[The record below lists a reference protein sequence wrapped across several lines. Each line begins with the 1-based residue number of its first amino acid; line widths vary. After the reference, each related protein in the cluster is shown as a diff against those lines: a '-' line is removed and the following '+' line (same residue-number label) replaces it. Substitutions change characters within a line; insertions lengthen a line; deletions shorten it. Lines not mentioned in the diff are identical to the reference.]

1 MRPPGPVPAIALRS
15 MPSAAATRA
24 ATGEILASSATTG
37 AACGAAAPLPDV
49 STGAGR
55 AAPAPT
61 FIRAMTWPTV
71 TVSPSSARISVI
83 VPAVGAGSSMSTLSV
98 EISTTAWPSCT
109 SSPTLTDH
117 SRIVPSV
124 TDSPPAGVTM
134 STISPLPAAS
144 GSASVAG
151 ASGSVCGSAAGASG
165 SVTVRAPRVGLRLG
179 GRRLGLGDRGGRR
192 AVLGGDLGE
201 DRADAHGV
209 AFGDVDLDH
218 GARGGRRD
226 VGVDLVGGDLDE
238 GLVGLDR
245 VPLLFVPLQD
255 GALGHRLAHLRQG
268 DLHCGVDRHCSG
280 FRL

>member
-1 MRPPGPVPAIALRS
+1 

-24 ATGEILASSATTG
+24 ATGETLASSGTA
-37 AACGAAAPLPDV
+37 GAAAR
-49 STGAGR
+49 SRGGAVARRLGGLR
-55 AAPAPT
+55 AVAAPAPT
-61 FIRAMTWPTV
+61 CMRAMTWPTV

-98 EISTTAWPSCT
+98 EISTTAWPSST
-109 SSPTLTDH
+109 ASPTLTDH

-134 STISPLPAAS
+134 STTSPPVAAS
-144 GSASVAG
+144 APSASVG
-151 ASGSVCGSAAGASG
+151 ASPRAALGSAPAPPA
-165 SVTVRAPRVGLRLG
+165 RRRWRRARPPAPRA
-179 GRRLGLGDRGGRR
+179 RRPRGRR

-201 DRADAHGV
+201 HGSDAHGV
-209 AFGDVDLDH
+209 ALGDVDLDH
-218 GARGGRRD
+218 GPAGGRGD
-226 VGVDLVGGDLDE
+226 LGVDLVGGDLDE

-245 VPLLFVPLQD
+245 VPLLLVPLQD

-268 DLHCGVDRHCSG
+268 DLHCGVDRHCSE